1 MTDHKNKA
9 KSAIICLQGP
19 FPSTEFKLCRFKRQL
34 RMFLE
39 TVQEIDI
46 ILLYRKS
53 ELRQVPSRLVT
64 LIKSSFASLTENTF
78 ENLNNSATFT
88 NTGRWKIIV
97 MRQWQLR
104 RITQRLQKFIVL
116 LLSSIARN
124 RS

>member
-1 MTDHKNKA
+1 MSIQKA
-9 KSAIICLQGP
+9 AQDV
-19 FPSTEFKLCRFKRQL
+19 
-34 RMFLE
+34 LE

-64 LIKSSFASLTENTF
+64 LIKSSFASLTENTI

-116 LLSSIARN
+116 LLSSIARK